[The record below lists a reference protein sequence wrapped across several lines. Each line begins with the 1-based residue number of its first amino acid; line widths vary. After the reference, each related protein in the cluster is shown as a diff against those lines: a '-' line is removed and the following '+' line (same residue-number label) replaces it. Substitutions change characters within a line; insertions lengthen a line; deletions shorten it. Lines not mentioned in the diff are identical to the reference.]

1 MARITRN
8 ISKEL
13 YDKFT
18 SVPKSEQRVLV
29 SDYLGAAIVCG
40 YGLYGFSFSEDSD
53 GNYYLIYE
61 RGDSC
66 D

>member
-1 MARITRN
+1 MIEVKRE

-18 SVPKSEQRVLV
+18 SVSRGEQRVLV
-29 SDYLGAAIVCG
+29 EDYLGASIVHG
-40 YGLYGFSFSEDSD
+40 YGLYGFNLCKEKDK
-53 GNYYLIYE
+53 YYLIYT
-61 RGDSC
+61 RGDTC

>member
-1 MARITRN
+1 MVQVRKN

-13 YDKFT
+13 YEKFT
-18 SVPKSEQRVLV
+18 NAPKAEQHILV
-29 SDYLGAAIVCG
+29 TDYLGAAIVCG
-40 YGLYGFSFSEDSD
+40 YGLYGYSFSEDN
-53 GNYYLIYE
+53 GKYYLTYE

>member
-1 MARITRN
+1 MIEVKRE

-18 SVPKSEQRVLV
+18 SVSRGEQRVLV
-29 SDYLGAAIVCG
+29 EDYLGAAIVCG
-40 YGLYGFSFSEDSD
+40 YGLYGFNLCKEEDK
-53 GNYYLIYE
+53 YYLIYT
-61 RGDSC
+61 RGDTC